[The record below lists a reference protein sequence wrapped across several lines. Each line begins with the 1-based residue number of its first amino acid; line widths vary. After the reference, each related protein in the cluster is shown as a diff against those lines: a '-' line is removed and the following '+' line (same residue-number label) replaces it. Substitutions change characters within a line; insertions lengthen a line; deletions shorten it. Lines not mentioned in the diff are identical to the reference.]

1 MVSRLCLIL
10 SCVSIKSYRA
20 ENAGLRN
27 NFFLKNLAFSMNGRR
42 IRPMIIKKYLRL
54 VSQNI
59 PVIAIAL
66 SFALLGDELM
76 KAFGAL
82 ALINLTFSE

>member
-1 MVSRLCLIL
+1 
-10 SCVSIKSYRA
+10 
-20 ENAGLRN
+20 
-27 NFFLKNLAFSMNGRR
+27 MNGRR